1 MPGMP
6 WLRVTWI
13 KVLIPALFYCLVIT
27 ANGGIIVMYSNIVCA
42 IDGSDLSTKA
52 FTHAI
57 ALAGKLGAR
66 LTAVTVTE
74 SSIIIAPG
82 AEMMMVDTTSIL
94 AELDKAKAESAKGVL
109 EDATRLASAAG
120 ITLATQHVPDQPAAE
135 GIIRHAKSVG
145 ADLIVMGSHGRRGL
159 GRLLLGSQ
167 AAEVLA
173 HADVPILIIK

>member
-1 MPGMP
+1 
-6 WLRVTWI
+6 
-13 KVLIPALFYCLVIT
+13 
-27 ANGGIIVMYSNIVCA
+27 MYSNIVCA

-52 FTHAI
+52 LTHAI

-74 SSIIIAPG
+74 PSVIIAPG
-82 AEMMMVDTTSIL
+82 AEIMMVDTSSIL

-109 EDATRLASAAG
+109 ADAEKLAGAAG
-120 ITLATQHVPDQPAAE
+120 IALSVKHMPDAPAAE
-135 GIIRHAKSVG
+135 GIIKSAKTAG

-173 HADVPILIIK
+173 HADIPVLIIK

>member
-1 MPGMP
+1 
-6 WLRVTWI
+6 
-13 KVLIPALFYCLVIT
+13 
-27 ANGGIIVMYSNIVCA
+27 MYSNIVCA

-57 ALAGKLGAR
+57 ALAGKLGAK

-74 SSIIIAPG
+74 PSVIIAPG
-82 AEMMMVDTTSIL
+82 AEMMMVDTSSIIE
-94 AELDKAKAESAKGVL
+94 ELDKAKAESAKGVL
-109 EDATRLASAAG
+109 EDANKLASAAG
-120 ITLATQHVPDQPAAE
+120 LTLATQHLPDLPAAE
-135 GIIRHAKSVG
+135 GIIKEAKTIG

-173 HADVPILIIK
+173 HAEIPVLIIK

>member
-1 MPGMP
+1 
-6 WLRVTWI
+6 
-13 KVLIPALFYCLVIT
+13 
-27 ANGGIIVMYSNIVCA
+27 MYSNIVCA

-57 ALAGKLGAR
+57 ALSGKLGAR

-74 SSIIIAPG
+74 PSIIIAPG
-82 AEMMMVDTTSIL
+82 AEMMMVDTSSIL

-109 EDATRLASAAG
+109 EEANKLASAAG
-120 ITLATQHVPDQPAAE
+120 IDLATQHMPDLPAAE
-135 GIIRHAKSVG
+135 GIIRSAKAAG
-145 ADLIVMGSHGRRGL
+145 ADLIIMGSHGRRGL

-173 HADVPILIIK
+173 HAEIPVLIIK